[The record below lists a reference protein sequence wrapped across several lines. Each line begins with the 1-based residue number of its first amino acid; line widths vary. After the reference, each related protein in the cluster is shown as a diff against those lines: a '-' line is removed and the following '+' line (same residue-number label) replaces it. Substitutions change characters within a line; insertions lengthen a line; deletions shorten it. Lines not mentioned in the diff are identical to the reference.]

1 MSETMTEHRFPC
13 GQCGASLRFT
23 PGQGQLACAY
33 CGFEQP
39 VPDVSED
46 ARAQALQSLDLH
58 AALTDTLSPD
68 AMEETRV
75 SHCDTCGAEVQFDPN
90 IHSAECP
97 FCASPVVADTGAHRH
112 IKPQALLPFKLG
124 QTEAHAKMTKW
135 LKGLWFAPNGL
146 AKYARSTGKLNGLY
160 LPYWA
165 FDAAT
170 RSRYTGQRGVYYY
183 VTVGSGKD
191 KRTVRR
197 TRWSRAS
204 GEVARQFHDM
214 LVVATDSLP
223 RENLRELEPW
233 TLSDLTPYASDFLSG
248 FRAEGYSVD
257 LGPGYTIGQERMAD
271 VIRADICRD
280 IGGDEQR
287 IDSFDTVY
295 ADERFK
301 HILLPIWMAAYRYKG
316 KSYRFIVN
324 GQSGR
329 VQGERPYSA
338 WKIAGAVLLALA
350 IGALIVYLDIHNNF

>member
-1 MSETMTEHRFPC
+1 MAESSAEHRFPC

-23 PGQGQLACAY
+23 PGQGRLTCDY

-39 VPDVSED
+39 VPELSDG
-46 ARAQALQSLDLH
+46 ARATALQTLDLH
-58 AALTDTLSPD
+58 AALAKRLSPD

-124 QTEAHAKMTKW
+124 QTDAHAKMTKW
-135 LKGLWFAPNGL
+135 LKGLWFAPSGL
-146 AKYARSTGKLNGLY
+146 AQYARKTGKLNGLY

-170 RSRYTGQRGVYYY
+170 KTRYTGQRGTHYY
-183 VTVGSGKD
+183 VTVGSGKN
-191 KRTVRR
+191 KRTERR
-197 TRWSRAS
+197 TRWTRAS
-204 GEVARQFHDM
+204 GRVARQFYDM
-214 LVVATDSLP
+214 LVVASESLP
-223 RENLRELEPW
+223 RKNLRALEPW
-233 TLSDLTPYASDFLSG
+233 TMSDLTPYASDYLSG
-248 FRAEGYSVD
+248 FRAEGYTVD
-257 LGPGYTIGQERMAD
+257 LGPGFDIGKERMAD
-271 VIRADICRD
+271 VIRADIHRD
-280 IGGDEQR
+280 IGGDAQR
-287 IDSFDTVY
+287 IDSVATDY
-295 ADERFK
+295 AEERFK
-301 HILLPIWMAAYRYKG
+301 HILLPIWMAAYRYKD

-338 WKIAGAVLLALA
+338 WKIAGAVALALVFA
-350 IGALIVYLDIHNNF
+350 GIAFYVAEQGGF

>member
-1 MSETMTEHRFPC
+1 MTDNTTDHRFPC

-23 PGQGQLACAY
+23 PGQGSLSCEY
-33 CGFEQP
+33 CGFAQA
-39 VPDVSED
+39 VPEVSDD
-46 ARAQALQSLDLH
+46 ARADALATLDLH
-58 AALTDTLSPD
+58 AALAEKLAPE

-90 IHSAECP
+90 IHATECP

-112 IKPQALLPFKLG
+112 IKPQALLPFRLG
-124 QTEAHAKMTKW
+124 QAEAQGKMRDW

-146 AKYARSTGKLNGLY
+146 AKYARDTGKLNGLY

-170 RSRYTGQRGVYYY
+170 QTRYTGQRGTHYY
-183 VTVGSGKD
+183 VTVGSGKN
-191 KRTVRR
+191 KRTERR
-197 TRWSRAS
+197 TRWSSAS
-204 GEVARQFHDM
+204 GRVARDFSDV
-214 LVVATDSLP
+214 LVVASDSLP
-223 RENLRELEPW
+223 RENLRRLEPW
-233 TLSDLTPYASDFLSG
+233 TLSDLTPYTADYLSG
-248 FRAEGYSVD
+248 FRAEGYTVD
-257 LGPGYTIGQERMAD
+257 LGPGYELGKVRMLDTIRGD
-271 VIRADICRD
+271 VRRD

-287 IDSFDTVY
+287 IDTLDVDY
-295 ADERFK
+295 AEERFK

-338 WKIAGAVLLALA
+338 WKIAFAVTLGLVFAA
-350 IGALIVYLDIHNNF
+350 TAFYVAEMGGF